1 MWLDGSMSID
11 ADQYE
16 RLRDHDR
23 RLTAI
28 EYNLK
33 RVMAQL
39 RIDWQEPPQANSMPQ
54 EALDF
59 LARGDKLRAMQ
70 VLVTKLGVS
79 LADAKAM
86 VDGKR

>member
-1 MWLDGSMSID
+1 MD
-11 ADQYE
+11 ADQNE

-23 RLTAI
+23 RLAAI

-39 RIDWQEPPQANSMPQ
+39 RIDWQEPPQATSLPQ
-54 EALDF
+54 EAIDF
-59 LARGDKLRAMQ
+59 LARGDKLRAIQ

>member
-1 MWLDGSMSID
+1 MSID

-70 VLVTKLGVS
+70 VLVTKLGLS

>member
-1 MWLDGSMSID
+1 
-11 ADQYE
+11 
-16 RLRDHDR
+16 
-23 RLTAI
+23 
-28 EYNLK
+28 
-33 RVMAQL
+33 MAQL

-59 LARGDKLRAMQ
+59 LARGDKLRAIQ
-70 VLVTKLGVS
+70 VLVARLGVS

>member
-1 MWLDGSMSID
+1 MSID
-11 ADQYE
+11 ADQNE

-23 RLTAI
+23 RLAAL
-28 EYNLK
+28 EYNLQ

-39 RIDWQEPPQANSMPQ
+39 RIDWQEPPQANAMPQ

-59 LARGDKLRAMQ
+59 LARGDKLRAIQ
-70 VLVTKLGVS
+70 VLVARLGVS

>member
-70 VLVTKLGVS
+70 VLVTKLGLS

>member
-54 EALDF
+54 EALDL

-70 VLVTKLGVS
+70 VLVTKLGLS

>member
-1 MWLDGSMSID
+1 MSID
-11 ADQYE
+11 AEQYE

-70 VLVTKLGVS
+70 VLVTKLGLS

>member
-1 MWLDGSMSID
+1 MSID